1 MQELMGFSVH
11 LRIHNLTGY
20 QRTGY
25 SRVNGYCSGGSKLV
39 AVKTLLGLSLVADL
53 IHCYMFTFHP
63 CCSTSVEPSNSVVN
77 PPGAED
83 DIDLLLDTGQQA
95 SYNPV

>member
-1 MQELMGFSVH
+1 LMGFSVH

-53 IHCYMFTFHP
+53 IHCYMFT
-63 CCSTSVEPSNSVVN
+63 
-77 PPGAED
+77 
-83 DIDLLLDTGQQA
+83 LLLIHSFKTQQGQA
-95 SYNPV
+95 GWLLAVAVAVKSSLLNFCGAFI